1 MGSPLTRA
9 AARRDVLP
17 IVDAATVDDFIAAD
31 AGRISVLFF
40 RGDPVRFPEAADV
53 AVILPE
59 LIAAFPGRLI
69 AAEIDPAAERA
80 LMPRFGVL
88 VCPALVLARPG
99 RTLGKVAKI
108 QDWSAYVARI
118 RAMLADDDAATQQE
132 PST

>member
-17 IVDAATVDDFIAAD
+17 VVDAATVDDFIAA

-40 RGDPVRFPEAADV
+40 RGDPTRFPEAADV

-99 RTLGKVAKI
+99 RTLGVIAKI

-118 RAMLADDDAATQQE
+118 RAMLADDDAVTRQE
-132 PST
+132 ASA